1 MKLNKIAFL
10 FILFFGIG
18 IFGQGRDSVIAKPL
32 SQYPQEDLKVDEFG
46 NRYYYD
52 ERQKAKIYEMNGET
66 VVVMDELVLLNKPKF
81 NNQLDKNYYF
91 FLNKK
96 LYRVYP
102 LFLTALQQYRDIQ
115 KEMTNLDTAAKRK
128 YIKDRQNMLADQYEK
143 QLRDLTTTEGQVF
156 AKLMNRATGK
166 NVFEIIKEMRGGWSA
181 FWWNVKGK
189 MADIDLKDQYNPYR
203 NRTDEFLE
211 SLLQSNWNSG
221 YLQPYPGAKDF
232 RASK

>member
-1 MKLNKIAFL
+1 MKFHKITFL
-10 FILFFGIG
+10 FLLFFGVAA
-18 IFGQGRDSVIAKPL
+18 FGQQRDSIIAKPL
-32 SQYPQEDLKVDEFG
+32 NQYPQDQLKTDEFG
-46 NRYYYD
+46 NQYYYD
-52 ERQKAKIYEMNGET
+52 ERQKAKIYEINGET

-115 KEMTNLDTAAKRK
+115 VEMRVMDTAAKRK
-128 YIKDRQNMLADQYEK
+128 YIKDRQNMLASQYEK

-189 MADIDLKDQYNPYR
+189 IADIDLKDRYNPYR
-203 NRTDEFLE
+203 NRTDQFLE

-232 RASK
+232 KVSK

>member
-1 MKLNKIAFL
+1 MKFHKITFL
-10 FILFFGIG
+10 FLLFFSIA
-18 IFGQGRDSVIAKPL
+18 IFGQQRDSVIAKPL
-32 SQYPQEDLKVDEFG
+32 SQYPQDLLKTDEFG
-46 NRYYYD
+46 NKFYYD
-52 ERQKAKIYEMNGET
+52 ERQKAKIYEINGET
-66 VVVMDELVLLNKPKF
+66 VVVMDELVLLNKPRF

-115 KEMTNLDTAAKRK
+115 KEMQVMDTAAKRK
-128 YIKDRQNMLADQYEK
+128 YVKDRQNMLADQYEK

-166 NVFEIIKEMRGGWSA
+166 NVFEIVKELRGGWSA

-189 MADIDLKDQYNPYR
+189 LADIDLKDQYNPHK

-232 RASK
+232 KVSK